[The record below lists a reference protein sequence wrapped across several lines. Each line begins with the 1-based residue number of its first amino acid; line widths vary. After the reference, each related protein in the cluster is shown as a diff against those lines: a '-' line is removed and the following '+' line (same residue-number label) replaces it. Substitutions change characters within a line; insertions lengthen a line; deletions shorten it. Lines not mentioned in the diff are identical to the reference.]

1 MWDSIHDLVLD
12 FHQKQANMDEDEA
25 DLLWAN
31 LMKIIDDMRNLNE
44 DVAKDDYFED
54 LSYNFDSNDVECE
67 EVLIDI
73 DRLIEEK
80 ISSDKTTENKDHKLR
95 FWKMLLAFEKLRN
108 NGDQLNG
115 SKIMFSLF
123 AIIHYLDFLQFRSE
137 I

>member
-115 SKIMFSLF
+115 SKIMFSLL
-123 AIIHYLDFLQFRSE
+123 AIIHYLAFLQFRSE